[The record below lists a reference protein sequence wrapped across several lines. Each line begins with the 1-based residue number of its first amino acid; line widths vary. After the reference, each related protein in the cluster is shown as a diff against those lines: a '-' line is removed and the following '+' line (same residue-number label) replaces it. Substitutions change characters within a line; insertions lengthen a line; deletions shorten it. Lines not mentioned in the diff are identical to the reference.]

1 MHKLEVKKLILGNF
15 MVNCYIVYTS
25 NSKDAIIIDP
35 GADPL
40 QILDFINR
48 KELNV
53 KYIINTHGH
62 YDHIGANN
70 EIKSVLN
77 STIYIHKL
85 DEKMLSS
92 PTKNLSLFLG
102 KLYKTKADGF
112 FEEGDEFKIDNKV
125 FKILHTPGH
134 TPGSM
139 SIMVDDSLFC
149 GDLVFKDGIGR
160 TDLFGGSS
168 RDLALSIKNKILIL
182 NDDSKLYPGHGP
194 ETTVKYIK
202 ENNYMVDY
210 ILKSEKLNF

>member
-1 MHKLEVKKLILGNF
+1 MSKLEVERLTLGYF
-15 MVNCYIVYTS
+15 MVNCYIVYIL

-35 GADPL
+35 GADAL
-40 QILDFINR
+40 QILDFVNK
-48 KELNV
+48 KELKV

-77 STIYIHKL
+77 SPIYIHKL
-85 DEKMLSS
+85 DKKMLSS

-102 KLYKTKADGF
+102 KLYKTEADVVV
-112 FEEGDEFKIDNKV
+112 EEGDEFRIDNKV

-139 SIMVDDSLFC
+139 SLNVDNYLFC

-182 NDDSKLYPGHGP
+182 NDDVKLYPGHGP

-202 ENNYMVDY
+202 ENNHMVDY
-210 ILKSEKLNF
+210 ILKSEKLNL